1 MYNLLLVFLLVTLSI
16 IENYRRLEL
25 EKKKSRVQKN
35 VYKGAIIRFQSVT
48 MPLIQ
53 ELPGESEINVDG
65 DVTPDGYG

>member
-1 MYNLLLVFLLVTLSI
+1 MIFCSI
-16 IENYRRLEL
+16 IVYITENYRRLEM

-53 ELPGESEINVDG
+53 ELPGESEINVDD
-65 DVTPDGYG
+65 DVTPDGYVCCNLI